1 MGSEKN
7 TGVRGQL
14 VLPCLIYGCLIYPH
28 QMLPKGT
35 KSFNLH

>member
-14 VLPCLIYGCLIYPH
+14 VLPCSVYGYLIYPH
-28 QMLPKGT
+28 QMLQKGT